1 MRYVYGYHAIEESV
15 KKYPQG
21 TLLAA
26 ARLGERAEKIKTAA
40 LEQGVNV
47 KTVDESE
54 LKRLS
59 GITDCKGLLYRCE
72 NKKESFTSL
81 SDFLKSI
88 QKRDE
93 AVVFILDS
101 ITDPHNFGA
110 VLRSADQFDIDLVV
124 TRSKR
129 SSRENNTVAVT
140 SAGAVNHVNT
150 LTVANLNTAID
161 ELKENGFWVYGADL
175 HGTPLPHA
183 DLSGRV
189 AVVMG
194 SEGKGISRLTAEK
207 CDGTV
212 TVPTSGNID
221 SLNVSVAAGILMY
234 EIRRRKIT
242 L

>member
-40 LEQGVNV
+40 LEQGVKV

-110 VLRSADQFDIDLVV
+110 VLRSADQFDIDLVM

-175 HGTPLPHA
+175 HG
-183 DLSGRV
+183 
-189 AVVMG
+189 MG